1 MSAQRCWTFGENID
15 TDQII
20 PSQYLVFPLKDM
32 LSYAM
37 EPQSDRFAKEVK
49 PGDFIVAG
57 GNFGCG
63 SSREQAPLVLKTLG
77 LRAIIAKSFSRIF
90 FRNSINI
97 GLLLI
102 EISAGE
108 EFSDG
113 DLLSADAEKGELRN
127 TTTGKS
133 YRFSPPTGLVKEIF
147 DAGGLLPYLERQK
160 ALLLQ

>member
-1 MSAQRCWTFGENID
+1 MGAQQRCWLFGDNID

-32 LSYAM
+32 LAHAM
-37 EPQSDRFAKEVK
+37 EPQSEVFAKEVQK
-49 PGDFIVAG
+49 GDFIVAG

-97 GLLLI
+97 GLPLI
-102 EISAGE
+102 EIPDIHE
-108 EFSDG
+108 ISDG
-113 DLLSADAEKGELRN
+113 DLLSVDLEKGDLLN
-127 TTTGKS
+127 AKTGKKYS
-133 YRFSPPTGLVKEIF
+133 FLPPTGLVKEIF
-147 DAGGLLPYLERQK
+147 DSGGLLPYLESQK
-160 ALLLQ
+160 V